1 MQLDYS
7 ATADLLVTFIRWN
20 GNFEIKRN
28 NKLVNTFPDDLL
40 VKNILFCHTHWKEHS
55 SKAVNLTSLDLRGI
69 ALCGDII
76 DLNFLFLCAC
86 YVAVA

>member
-7 ATADLLVTFIRWN
+7 ATPDLLVTFTRWN

-40 VKNILFCHTHWKEHS
+40 VKNILFCHAHWKEHS
-55 SKAVNLTSLDLRGI
+55 S
-69 ALCGDII
+69 
-76 DLNFLFLCAC
+76 
-86 YVAVA
+86 

>member
-7 ATADLLVTFIRWN
+7 ATPDLLVTFTRWN

-40 VKNILFCHTHWKEHS
+40 VKNILFCHAQWKEHS

-69 ALCGDII
+69 ALC
-76 DLNFLFLCAC
+76 LW
-86 YVAVA
+86 